1 LQDYEPELPEEKDKA
16 VERADRRLSKQER
29 ETRFLVKRSEDYQ
42 VFDNVFDVPTLMTI
56 NHLRSDGVIGGI
68 RGSLAAGKESKVY
81 IATSPSG
88 SLLILKIYLTVSAE
102 FKKRLQYIAGDP
114 RFSDIKKG
122 SRSLIAAWARK
133 EFKNMQV
140 AHKAGVRVPVP
151 IAVRKNVLVM
161 EYVGDKE
168 DNAAQQLVNTEV
180 TPKDYEQV
188 IEQLSLLYKKANLV
202 HADLSEYNIFRV
214 AGGIMFFDFGSA
226 VDIKQ
231 PNSKRFLVRDIQNVN
246 RFFEK
251 RGIKVI
257 DASRLIEKITGASK

>member
-16 VERADRRLSKQER
+16 IARADRRLSKQER
-29 ETRFLVKRSEDYQ
+29 ESRFLVKRSEDYQ

-56 NHLRSDGVIGGI
+56 NHLRSDGVIGEI

-140 AHKAGVRVPVP
+140 AHAAGVRVPSP

-161 EYVGDKE
+161 EFVGDRE
-168 DNAAQQLVNTEV
+168 ENAAQQLVNTEV
-180 TPKDYEQV
+180 TPKDYEHV

-202 HADLSEYNIFRV
+202 HADLSEYNIFR
-214 AGGIMFFDFGSA
+214 ADGGIMFFDFGSA

>member
-1 LQDYEPELPEEKDKA
+1 
-16 VERADRRLSKQER
+16 V
-29 ETRFLVKRSEDYQ
+29 
-42 VFDNVFDVPTLMTI
+42 
-56 NHLRSDGVIGGI
+56 
-68 RGSLAAGKESKVY
+68 
-81 IATSPSG
+81 
-88 SLLILKIYLTVSAE
+88 
-102 FKKRLQYIAGDP
+102 
-114 RFSDIKKG
+114 
-122 SRSLIAAWARK
+122 WARK

-140 AHKAGVRVPVP
+140 AHDAGVRVPAP

-161 EYVGDKE
+161 EFVGDKE

-180 TPKDYEQV
+180 TLKDYKQV

-214 AGGIMFFDFGSA
+214 DGGIMLFDFGSA

-231 PNSKRFLVRDIQNVN
+231 PNSKRFLVRDILNVN

-257 DASRLIEKITGASK
+257 DAARLIEKITAGVPK